1 MKQRQWC
8 DFEWDREAFPD
19 PKAMLARLKAK
30 GLKICVWINSYIS
43 QCSKLFTQGRDAG
56 YFLKTKDGNIYQLDQ
71 WQPGMAFVDFTNPQ
85 AVSWYQS
92 KLRALLEMGV
102 DCFKTDFAERI
113 PKDAVYHDGSDPLL
127 MHNLYTYLYNKTVFD
142 LLDEYHGKGNAL
154 VFARSATTGCQK
166 FPVHWGG
173 DCEASFESMAEDLRG
188 GLSFCMSGPAFW
200 SHDIGGFSGKADP
213 ALYKRWTAFGLLST
227 HSRLHGSESYRVP
240 WLFDEES
247 VDVMRHFTKLKNTL
261 FPYHGWP
268 AMRAMFV
275 EFPTDPACRYLDRQY
290 MLGPSMLVAP
300 VFRHDNLAEYYLP
313 AGSWTHLLT
322 GKTVQGGHW
331 RSETIGFMDLPLF
344 VRPNT
349 LLPLGSNEQEPI
361 WSLADPLTLNLFQIS
376 DGANLT
382 IRLVSSDGKGVSQL
396 SCQRSGDQFS
406 LTSDGHAKDVRVN
419 LRSAGELSALKNGKP
434 LADRSNPLLLHWLDS
449 SKPLSF
455 SFHRNGPI

>member
-1 MKQRQWC
+1 
-8 DFEWDREAFPD
+8 
-19 PKAMLARLKAK
+19 
-30 GLKICVWINSYIS
+30 
-43 QCSKLFTQGRDAG
+43 
-56 YFLKTKDGNIYQLDQ
+56 
-71 WQPGMAFVDFTNPQ
+71 
-85 AVSWYQS
+85 
-92 KLRALLEMGV
+92 
-102 DCFKTDFAERI
+102 
-113 PKDAVYHDGSDPLL
+113 
-127 MHNLYTYLYNKTVFD
+127 
-142 LLDEYHGKGNAL
+142 
-154 VFARSATTGCQK
+154 
-166 FPVHWGG
+166 
-173 DCEASFESMAEDLRG
+173 
-188 GLSFCMSGPAFW
+188 
-200 SHDIGGFSGKADP
+200 
-213 ALYKRWTAFGLLST
+213 
-227 HSRLHGSESYRVP
+227 
-240 WLFDEES
+240 
-247 VDVMRHFTKLKNTL
+247 
-261 FPYHGWP
+261 
-268 AMRAMFV
+268 MRAMFV